1 MGPLKH
7 EPVADMIR
15 AIGLSRAEAV
25 ELLEPH
31 GFTPASID
39 HMCSGRTKQDPEV
52 LKILAQLW
60 KAVDEGKPMEGFPA
74 SMARRRDNIL
84 TMRALA
90 E

>member
-1 MGPLKH
+1 MGPPKH
-7 EPVADMIR
+7 TPIADMIR

-25 ELLEPH
+25 EILAPH

-39 HMCSGRTKQDPEV
+39 HQAAGRTRPDPE
-52 LKILAQLW
+52 LLRILAKLW
-60 KAVDEGKPMEGFPA
+60 QAVNEGRPMDGYPA

-84 TMRALA
+84 TMRALV